1 MVIFFPHSYP
11 SYSCRFWNSTTVV
24 FLSSANSPF
33 YKVKTK
39 ERRAFESEREAKQE
53 RKEGRKKEG
62 GEVILLD
69 LLRTS

>member
-1 MVIFFPHSYP
+1 M
-11 SYSCRFWNSTTVV
+11 V
-24 FLSSANSPF
+24 FLFSANSLF

-39 ERRAFESEREAKQE
+39 ERRTFGRERKARQE
-53 RKEGRKKEG
+53 RKEERKKEA

>member
-1 MVIFFPHSYP
+1 
-11 SYSCRFWNSTTVV
+11 VV